1 MSIVWLASY
10 PKSGNTWLR
19 AVLTCYL
26 QAAGDSLSINALIG
40 GMATQREMF
49 DELVGLPSSD
59 MTPGE
64 ILRLRPLLHEL
75 LAAESPHPTFV
86 KVHDAC
92 IRTAAGPLFP
102 RTATA
107 GAVYLVRNPLDVAVS
122 YAHHRQWSI
131 DRTVAMMNRPAATGA
146 RRFRRIHGHV
156 PEQRLSWSRNVS
168 SWLESGLPLHVLRY
182 EDALADPG
190 RAFGAVVR
198 FAGLAWDPARL
209 ARAVDNARFD
219 RLRAQE
225 TRAGFQERQ
234 PTAPSFFRSGKA
246 GGWRTRLTPQQVRAL
261 VEAHAP
267 VMERFGYLRE
277 AEAFLA
283 GATDAAATPGG
294 RPSAEMR

>member
-26 QAAGDSLSINALIG
+26 QGAGDSLSINTLIG
-40 GMATQREMF
+40 SVATQRDMF

-122 YAHHRQWSI
+122 FAHHQQWSI
-131 DRTVAMMNRPAATGA
+131 DRTVAEMNRPAATGA
-146 RRFRRIHGHV
+146 RRPRRIHGHV

-168 SWLESGLPLHVLRY
+168 SWLESGLPLHVPALRGRARGSR
-182 EDALADPG
+182 ESLRRRRPLRRPGVGPRAPRPG
-190 RAFGAVVR
+190 RRQRPLRPAAGPGDAHGIPGTAADGAVLLSVR
-198 FAGLAWDPARL
+198 EGRRL
-209 ARAVDNARFD
+209 AYPPR
-219 RLRAQE
+219 
-225 TRAGFQERQ
+225 
-234 PTAPSFFRSGKA
+234 
-246 GGWRTRLTPQQVRAL
+246 
-261 VEAHAP
+261 
-267 VMERFGYLRE
+267 
-277 AEAFLA
+277 
-283 GATDAAATPGG
+283 AATGARARRGARARHGTLRLSARGRGVPRGG
-294 RPSAEMR
+294 NG

>member
-59 MTPGE
+59 MTPDE

-86 KVHDAC
+86 KVDEAC

-107 GAVYLVRNPLDVAVS
+107 GAVYLVRN
-122 YAHHRQWSI
+122 
-131 DRTVAMMNRPAATGA
+131 GA
-146 RRFRRIHGHV
+146 YIAEC
-156 PEQRLSWSRNVS
+156 P
-168 SWLESGLPLHVLRY
+168 WLASQGE
-182 EDALADPG
+182 
-190 RAFGAVVR
+190 
-198 FAGLAWDPARL
+198 
-209 ARAVDNARFD
+209 
-219 RLRAQE
+219 
-225 TRAGFQERQ
+225 
-234 PTAPSFFRSGKA
+234 
-246 GGWRTRLTPQQVRAL
+246 
-261 VEAHAP
+261 VE
-267 VMERFGYLRE
+267 
-277 AEAFLA
+277 LA
-283 GATDAAATPGG
+283 GARWRTAPASRSGSGAVW
-294 RPSAEMR
+294 RPALGFQPPVRE